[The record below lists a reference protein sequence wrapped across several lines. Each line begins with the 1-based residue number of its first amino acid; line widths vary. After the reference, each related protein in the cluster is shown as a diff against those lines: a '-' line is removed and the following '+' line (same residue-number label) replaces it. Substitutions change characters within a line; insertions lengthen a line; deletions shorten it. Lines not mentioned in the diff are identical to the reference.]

1 METIALIGHE
11 YSWMTL
17 INCQGSSRRPCPLC
31 LIYCIMLNAD
41 QVESSSC
48 PLASM
53 RHIKWYPVHPTW
65 DYSSMMS
72 LHNKGMNQSR
82 EYWHWGWG
90 KGREGGRDSI
100 RVDSNQ
106 IRQADWM
113 NNQWMIR
120 VWFEYAAKSLAEPD
134 QEQLGR
140 SPPGGGAQSQSAD
153 STSNESL
160 IETLFQHATIN
171 ES

>member
-1 METIALIGHE
+1 
-11 YSWMTL
+11 
-17 INCQGSSRRPCPLC
+17 
-31 LIYCIMLNAD
+31 
-41 QVESSSC
+41 
-48 PLASM
+48 
-53 RHIKWYPVHPTW
+53 
-65 DYSSMMS
+65 
-72 LHNKGMNQSR
+72 
-82 EYWHWGWG
+82 
-90 KGREGGRDSI
+90 
-100 RVDSNQ
+100 
-106 IRQADWM
+106 M

-160 IETLFQHATIN
+160 IETLFQHETIN